1 MYRIATMPAYERL
14 NRRKLDL
21 VVFANQLALGVRRE
35 WQQAMRAMRRLVI
48 LELIG
53 IFAQRP
59 RMAVMSRA
67 VQRSQLSPGCN
78 SFQDPDAEGVVDD
91 SVGRKS
97 LNLCEATESIGG
109 RLEVAG
115 AVSRAAR
122 RNP

>member
-1 MYRIATMPAYERL
+1 MRGRTAILLTATVNP
-14 NRRKLDL
+14 
-21 VVFANQLALGVRRE
+21 G
-35 WQQAMRAMRRLVI
+35 
-48 LELIG
+48 
-53 IFAQRP
+53 
-59 RMAVMSRA
+59 RA

-78 SFQDPDAEGVVDD
+78 SFQDPDAEGVADD

-109 RLEVAG
+109 RLEVVG

>member
-1 MYRIATMPAYERL
+1 MIVLNPPLLPFPRPANL
-14 NRRKLDL
+14 SFGIHIKLDADI
-21 VVFANQLALGVRRE
+21 VAFFKRQGAGYH
-35 WQQAMRAMRRLVI
+35 
-48 LELIG
+48 
-53 IFAQRP
+53 
-59 RMAVMSRA
+59 RA

>member
-1 MYRIATMPAYERL
+1 M
-14 NRRKLDL
+14 
-21 VVFANQLALGVRRE
+21 
-35 WQQAMRAMRRLVI
+35 
-48 LELIG
+48 
-53 IFAQRP
+53 
-59 RMAVMSRA
+59 
-67 VQRSQLSPGCN
+67 SPGCN
-78 SFQDPDAEGVVDD
+78 SFQEPYAEGVVDD